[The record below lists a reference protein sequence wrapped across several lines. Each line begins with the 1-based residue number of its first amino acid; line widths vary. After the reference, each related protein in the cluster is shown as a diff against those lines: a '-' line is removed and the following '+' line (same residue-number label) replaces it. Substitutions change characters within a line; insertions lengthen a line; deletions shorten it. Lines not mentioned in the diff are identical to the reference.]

1 MSNWTPAPGDG
12 GGHRAAA
19 GFGGGGHRALAGA
32 DDGGWAVVAG
42 PGAAEADASG
52 SARGGHG
59 AGSRG
64 TDPGADAA
72 AADAGRGK
80 RRKGL
85 FGKGKP
91 EEDAFGGG
99 DDGDRRDFFAKDRVV
114 SEGYSSDGTAAESFG
129 LDDGMPGGSGPAQ
142 GPSRRSRRAQGPAR
156 GADAGQG
163 AGRGSD
169 AGQGPARGRDMGQ
182 KRDAAAGGF
191 ARGAGGSGFAA
202 DAGAGGRGGFGADA
216 GAGRGGDDAM
226 AGQDGDEGRE
236 TEGGGSRKR
245 RRTPPS
251 DWQFPVLTA
260 MGLRP
265 GQQKLIVIVT
275 SVVGAVAA
283 LAGVAL
289 FATSLGKYAPD
300 REASAALLGPNTT
313 LPQVFRGWNSPRLF
327 DPLADRAK
335 DAKALTEKEVFGQ
348 SELSVDKKQR
358 LKLVAKRLDS
368 DCSAAVWGEGL
379 TERLSDAGCTQ
390 SARGLYLSSDGR
402 YVGQYTLLNLKD
414 GQAATELVNALDTL
428 YRGGWARPL
437 PSSKGSFP
445 AGGYSEAG
453 AYALGHYVGLVWLG
467 RLDGAEPGVKD
478 DYVSLTLGLRGAEKA
493 VYRRVVAITGPK
505 S

>member
-1 MSNWTPAPGDG
+1 
-12 GGHRAAA
+12 
-19 GFGGGGHRALAGA
+19 
-32 DDGGWAVVAG
+32 
-42 PGAAEADASG
+42 
-52 SARGGHG
+52 
-59 AGSRG
+59 
-64 TDPGADAA
+64 
-72 AADAGRGK
+72 
-80 RRKGL
+80 
-85 FGKGKP
+85 
-91 EEDAFGGG
+91 
-99 DDGDRRDFFAKDRVV
+99 
-114 SEGYSSDGTAAESFG
+114 
-129 LDDGMPGGSGPAQ
+129 
-142 GPSRRSRRAQGPAR
+142 
-156 GADAGQG
+156 
-163 AGRGSD
+163 
-169 AGQGPARGRDMGQ
+169 
-182 KRDAAAGGF
+182 
-191 ARGAGGSGFAA
+191 
-202 DAGAGGRGGFGADA
+202 
-216 GAGRGGDDAM
+216 M

-390 SARGLYLSSDGR
+390 AARGLYLSSDGR